1 MEKIK
6 RNILLN
12 PGPATTTDTVKYAQ
26 VVPDICPREEE
37 FQEVMDGIRTDLV
50 KIVNG
55 GDDYTSVLFGG
66 SGTSGM
72 EATLASVVSQDSQV
86 LLLINGAY
94 GQRMLQITETYD
106 IPTVVYDVE
115 WGTAIDWSEVDTM
128 CVENPDIGY
137 IAMVHH
143 ETTTGILNRLEP
155 FLDVARKYDLTTMV
169 DTISSYAG
177 VPIDLQE
184 TPVDFLMST
193 SNKCIQGMAGL
204 AFIICKNEAL
214 KKLKDVPGR
223 MFYLD
228 LYKQYQYF
236 ERTGQ
241 MRFTPP
247 VQVVYALRQA
257 IDEYLEE
264 GIENRWERYSTSY
277 QVLTH
282 RLSEMGFRFLLGDD
296 VDHSRILMTIYE
308 PDDSNYD
315 FTELHD
321 RLYDRGFT
329 IYPGKVSDKQTFRLS
344 VLGAIDYTDILAF
357 LKNLEEVLDEMGV
370 EIKYTRL

>member
-1 MEKIK
+1 MKKIK

-37 FQEVMDGIRTDLV
+37 FQEVLDGIRTDLV

-55 GDDYTSVLFGG
+55 GDAYTSVLFGG
-66 SGTSGM
+66 SGTAGM
-72 EATLASVVSQDSQV
+72 EATLASVVALDSQV

-106 IPTVVYDVE
+106 IQTVVYNVE
-115 WGTAIDWSEVDTM
+115 WGAAIDWPEVDTL
-128 CVENPDIGY
+128 CAGNPEIGY

-143 ETTTGILNRLEP
+143 ETTTGILNPLKP
-155 FLDVARKYDLTTMV
+155 FFEIAQKYNLISMV

-177 VPIDLQE
+177 IPIDLQE

-204 AFIICKNEAL
+204 AFIICRNEAL
-214 KKLKDVPGR
+214 KRLKDVPGR
-223 MFYLD
+223 TFYLN
-228 LYKQYQYF
+228 LYKQYEYF

-264 GIENRWERYSTSY
+264 GIQNRWERYKTSY
-277 QVLTH
+277 QALTDG
-282 RLSEMGFRFLLGDD
+282 LEEMGFRFLLGDD
-296 VDHSRILMTIYE
+296 VEHSHILMTIYE
-308 PDDSNYD
+308 PDDPNYD
-315 FTELHD
+315 FNELHD
-321 RLYDRGFT
+321 RLYERGFT
-329 IYPGKVSDKQTFRLS
+329 IYPGKVSDKETFRLS
-344 VLGAIDYTDILAF
+344 VLGAIDPNDIREF
-357 LKNLEEVLDEMGV
+357 LSNLREVLGEMNV
-370 EIKYTRL
+370 EVKYTRF

>member
-1 MEKIK
+1 MKPIQ

-26 VVPDICPREEE
+26 VVPDICPREKE
-37 FQEVMDGIRTDLV
+37 FQEVMDGIRADLV

-72 EATLASVVSQDSQV
+72 EATLASVVAYDSQV

-106 IPTVVYDVE
+106 IPTVVYNVE
-115 WGTAIDWSEVDTM
+115 WGTAIDWSEVDAM
-128 CVENPDIGY
+128 CANNPDIGY

-143 ETTTGILNRLEP
+143 ETTTGILNPLGP
-155 FLDVARKYDLTTMV
+155 FLEIARKYDLVTMV

-177 VPIDLQE
+177 IPIDLQG

-204 AFIICKNEAL
+204 AFIICRNEVL
-214 KKLKDVPGR
+214 KQLKDVPGR
-223 MFYLD
+223 TVYLD
-228 LYKQYQYF
+228 LYKQYEYF

-257 IDEYLEE
+257 IDEYLDE
-264 GIENRWERYSTSY
+264 GIQNRWERYSTSY
-277 QVLTH
+277 QVLTQG
-282 RLSEMGFRFLLGDD
+282 LEEMGFRFLLGGD
-296 VDHSRILMTIYE
+296 VEHSRILMTIYE
-308 PDDSNYD
+308 PDDPNYD

-321 RLYDRGFT
+321 RLYERGFT
-329 IYPGKVSDKQTFRLS
+329 IYPGKVSDKETFRLS
-344 VLGAIDYTDILAF
+344 VLGAIDQNDIREF
-357 LKNLEEVLDEMGV
+357 LRNLREVLREMNIEV
-370 EIKYTRL
+370 KYTRF